1 MYKQHKWSSAS
12 LFLLLYL
19 ETLEILIRGTIA
31 DNLQCMPCRQPFIDA
46 LDLPVYKASCSTDEH
61 HIFLP
66 QLRLCCQLPV
76 RHALQFAGQQ

>member
-19 ETLEILIRGTIA
+19 ETLKICTGGTIA
-31 DNLQCMPCRQPFIDA
+31 DNLQCMPCRQPFIMRLNFQVD
-46 LDLPVYKASCSTDEH
+46 KASCSTDEH

-66 QLRLCCQLPV
+66 QLRSC
-76 RHALQFAGQQ
+76 